1 MTTSQTNHTTTKRMG
16 RSMRFSA
23 SVYVA
28 LKPGVNDPQGNA
40 VLGGLHSL
48 GFSSVADVRVGKY
61 LTLDLDAPDES
72 SASAQV
78 GEMCE
83 KLLAN
88 PVIESYRIEVGPAAG
103 GSAA

>member
-1 MTTSQTNHTTTKRMG
+1 
-16 RSMRFSA
+16 MRFTA
-23 SVYVA
+23 SVFVA

-40 VLGGLHSL
+40 VLGGLRSL

-61 LTLDLDAPDES
+61 VTLNLDAADE
-72 SASAQV
+72 AAAAAQV

-88 PVIESYRIEVGPAAG
+88 PVIESYRIEVGPAE
-103 GSAA
+103 S

>member
-1 MTTSQTNHTTTKRMG
+1 
-16 RSMRFSA
+16 MRFTA

-40 VLGGLHSL
+40 VLGGLRSL

-61 LTLDLDAPDES
+61 LTLVLDAPNE
-72 SASAQV
+72 AAAGAQV

-88 PVIESYRIEVGPAAG
+88 PVIESYRIEVARAQPLTHKG
-103 GSAA
+103 

>member
-1 MTTSQTNHTTTKRMG
+1 
-16 RSMRFSA
+16 MRFTA

-40 VLGGLHSL
+40 VLGGLRSL

-61 LTLDLDAPDES
+61 LPLELDAPDE
-72 SASAQV
+72 AAANAQV

-88 PVIESYRIEVGPAAG
+88 PVIESYRIEVARA
-103 GSAA
+103 